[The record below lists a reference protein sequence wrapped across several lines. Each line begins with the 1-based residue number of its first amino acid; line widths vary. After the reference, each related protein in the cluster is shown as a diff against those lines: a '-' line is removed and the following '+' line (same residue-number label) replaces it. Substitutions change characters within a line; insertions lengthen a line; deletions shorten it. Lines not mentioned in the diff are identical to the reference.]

1 MTRKGRNYRD
11 KEPQDR
17 AADYPV
23 GYGKPPLAS
32 RFKRGTSGNAKGR
45 PKGSKN
51 LKTLIRDA
59 MTASISIQ
67 EGAKTKRVSRIE
79 GVVLR
84 QLQKALM
91 GSDQA
96 AMAVVKI
103 ALQLGFLEDST
114 DNFDAVALTRDDEQ
128 ILSELIARSGRTK
141 ERGRT

>member
-1 MTRKGRNYRD
+1 MTRKGRNYQD
-11 KEPQDR
+11 KKPQER

-59 MTASISIQ
+59 MTASISVQ

-96 AMAVVKI
+96 AMAVVKM
-103 ALQLGFLEDST
+103 ALQLGFLEGSI

-128 ILSELIARSGRTK
+128 ILSELIARSRK
-141 ERGRT
+141 D

>member
-1 MTRKGRNYRD
+1 MTCKGRNYRGKKPKD
-11 KEPQDR
+11 H

-23 GYGKPPLAS
+23 GYGRPPSAS
-32 RFKRGTSGNAKGR
+32 RFKPGISGNAKGR

-59 MTASISIQ
+59 MTATISIQ
-67 EGAKTKRVSRIE
+67 EGTKPKRVSRIE
-79 GVVLR
+79 GVVMR

-103 ALQLGFLEDST
+103 ALQLGFFEETEGNQVRLSAEDQRVLDQLLLRS
-114 DNFDAVALTRDDEQ
+114 RKDE
-128 ILSELIARSGRTK
+128 
-141 ERGRT
+141 

>member
-11 KEPQDR
+11 KKPQDR

-96 AMAVVKI
+96 AMAVVKM

-128 ILSELIARSGRTK
+128 ILSELIARSRK
-141 ERGRT
+141 D

>member
-11 KEPQDR
+11 KKPQER

-59 MTASISIQ
+59 MTASISVQ

-96 AMAVVKI
+96 AMAVVKM
-103 ALQLGFLEDST
+103 ALQLGFLEGSI

-128 ILSELIARSGRTK
+128 ILSELIASSRK
-141 ERGRT
+141 D

>member
-11 KEPQDR
+11 KKPQER

-96 AMAVVKI
+96 AMAVVKM

-128 ILSELIARSGRTK
+128 ILSELIARSRK
-141 ERGRT
+141 D

>member
-11 KEPQDR
+11 KKPQDR

-96 AMAVVKI
+96 AMAVVKM
-103 ALQLGFLEDST
+103 ALQLGFLEGST

-128 ILSELIARSGRTK
+128 ILSELIARSRK
-141 ERGRT
+141 D

>member
-11 KEPQDR
+11 KKPQDR

-96 AMAVVKI
+96 AMAVVKM

-114 DNFDAVALTRDDEQ
+114 DNFDAVALTMDDEQ
-128 ILSELIARSGRTK
+128 ILSELIARSRK
-141 ERGRT
+141 D